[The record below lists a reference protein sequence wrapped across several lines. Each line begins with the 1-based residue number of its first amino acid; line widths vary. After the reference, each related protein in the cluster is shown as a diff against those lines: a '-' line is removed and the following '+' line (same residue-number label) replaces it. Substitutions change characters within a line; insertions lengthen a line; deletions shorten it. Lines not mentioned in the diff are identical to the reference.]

1 MLARGAFIVPRLQ
14 CCFYTGDEMEAAPS
28 GKAMNGVHTV
38 LTLYVLLLLIFFFF
52 VYEDFDS
59 ENGIQRSRIKPI
71 SDWNVSM

>member
-1 MLARGAFIVPRLQ
+1 
-14 CCFYTGDEMEAAPS
+14 MEAAPS

-38 LTLYVLLLLIFFFF
+38 LTLYVLLLLIFFLLS

-59 ENGIQRSRIKPI
+59 ENGIQRSCIKPI